1 MVLVPNL
8 RIATMMVTM
17 QNMVEA
23 AVAVPLMMLTVVTGV
38 HLFTVGAAV
47 LVAAQIQEVA
57 SKMVVYA
64 EYGVPIQQETV
75 LELLVLEVL
84 MGLAAMVI
92 AVIMGQVME
101 VEEEA
106 VLMMEP
112 QVAQAETA
120 ELQAQEAAEAVH
132 QSQVLAEQVV
142 LAEIA
147 QLESIVGR

>member
-1 MVLVPNL
+1 
-8 RIATMMVTM
+8 
-17 QNMVEA
+17 
-23 AVAVPLMMLTVVTGV
+23 
-38 HLFTVGAAV
+38 
-47 LVAAQIQEVA
+47 
-57 SKMVVYA
+57 
-64 EYGVPIQQETV
+64 
-75 LELLVLEVL
+75 

-92 AVIMGQVME
+92 AVITGQVME
-101 VEEEA
+101 VEAEA

-142 LAEIA
+142 LAEMA